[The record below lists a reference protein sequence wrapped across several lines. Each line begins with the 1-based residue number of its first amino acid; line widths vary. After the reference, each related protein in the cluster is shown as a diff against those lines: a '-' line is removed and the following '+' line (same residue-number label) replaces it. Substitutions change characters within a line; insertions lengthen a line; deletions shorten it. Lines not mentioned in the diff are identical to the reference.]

1 MEPGARGAERPLP
14 IQTEPAAFPH
24 AQPGWQKHTLP
35 TTPPPPP
42 RDAAAPAQPQITGA
56 LKMLSSSAAGRRTWW
71 GGKAKHNGVYMPLG
85 QSTGATG
92 WPLIPVVAMGNA
104 AHKPMAVLGSA
115 GPGMWRKINPT
126 AQGKKMSP
134 PGIPH
139 LPKPLLLFLDKA
151 EKRNG
156 RKSSPVGTSIGP
168 ALGNEKRH
176 CQRKMGSFGAGLI

>member
-56 LKMLSSSAAGRRTWW
+56 LRMLSSSAAGRRTWW

-85 QSTGATG
+85 QSTGVTG

-115 GPGMWRKINPT
+115 GPGTWRKINPT

-134 PGIPH
+134 PGYLISQSH
-139 LPKPLLLFLDKA
+139 FSYSWTKLRRGTAGKA
-151 EKRNG
+151 
-156 RKSSPVGTSIGP
+156 VQWGP
-168 ALGNEKRH
+168 ALVLHWGM
-176 CQRKMGSFGAGLI
+176 RKDTVKGKWAPLGLA